1 MSRRPQADSGF
12 EVLAHTADAGVRAW
26 GPTRE
31 SLFVAVAEGLYA
43 LALTKPAQPGQQAV
57 SFRVAGE
64 NDEDLLVHFLR
75 ELLFILDSRGLAAA
89 ELDLQFAPGSL
100 DVRGDFARVSSAD
113 RRREIKSPTY
123 HQLQVRSAEGK
134 WTTEIYFDL

>member
-1 MSRRPQADSGF
+1 MSRGPQTDSGF

-26 GPTRE
+26 GPSRE
-31 SLFVAVAEGLYA
+31 SLFTAAAQGLYA
-43 LALTKPAQPGQQAV
+43 LALTRRARPGQDSVA
-57 SFRVAGE
+57 FRVAGE

-75 ELLFILDSRGLAAA
+75 ELLFLLDARGLAAA
-89 ELDLQFAPGSL
+89 ELVLQFAPGNL
-100 DVRGDFARVSSAD
+100 DVRGNFGRMFSAD

-123 HQLQVRSAEGK
+123 HQLQVRQVEGQ